1 MEQHRLLATQHTT
14 MSSQWATA
22 LRQII
27 LSISPES
34 ENDAETSP
42 PEIPDTE
49 VVQFVDVSSNPIVM
63 DNIPTFPTE
72 PQQQTP
78 PELNQ
83 SDTQQTNET
92 SSSSSE
98 NANPVNTN
106 QNEPKSR
113 FGRFGRILHI

>member
-34 ENDAETSP
+34 ENDAETSA
-42 PEIPDTE
+42 PEIIATE
-49 VVQFVDVSSNPIVM
+49 AVQFVDVSSNQIVM

-72 PQQQTP
+72 LQQQTP
-78 PELNQ
+78 PESNQ
-83 SDTQQTNET
+83 SNTQQTNEII
-92 SSSSSE
+92 SSSSE